1 MNSSYTSKVLF
12 EPFNLG
18 DCVIP
23 GRVIKTATAETM
35 ATPDGFVTDELVKFY
50 ELYAIAGTPLIIT
63 GNLYPQASGKVYTRM
78 IGADGDDKL
87 DGLRR
92 LTKVV
97 HQHGSM
103 ICAQLSHGG
112 RQVFQRSAVSVPV
125 SASSVLDKLTLV
137 KPRPM
142 TATEIHKFVSD
153 FAKAAERCQH
163 AGFDAVQIHAAH
175 GYLLCQ
181 FLTPYTN
188 RRTDEYG
195 GSFTNRMKLLMDVYH
210 ATRQR
215 VGTTFPILLKINGS
229 DALPL
234 RKGLMTSELVEIA
247 HILQEE
253 GLDGM
258 EISVGH
264 YESGFP
270 TIHGTFNRFYKDLIE
285 HGVGREYPATLR
297 FSLKYFRWLMAPISN
312 LLWKRHEGFNL
323 RYARQFKDKL
333 TIPIICV
340 GGFQTRQA
348 MEQAIISEQCDAIS
362 SARAFIA
369 DPFLVKHLRE
379 NESGPECDFCSA
391 CLAHLGTSPVDC
403 YNPRIKTEK
412 DRMLAIEM
420 EQALNKAVA

>member
-1 MNSSYTSKVLF
+1 MNAFHTGNMLF
-12 EPFNLG
+12 EPLNIG
-18 DCVIP
+18 DCVVP
-23 GRVIKTATAETM
+23 GRIIKTATAETM
-35 ATPDGFVTDELVKFY
+35 ATPDGFVTDELVRFY

-63 GNLYPQASGKVYTRM
+63 GNLYPQVSGKVYTRM
-78 IGADGDDKL
+78 PGADGDDKL

-92 LTKVV
+92 LPQAV
-97 HQHGSM
+97 HRHGSM

-112 RQVFQRSAVSVPV
+112 RQVFQRSANNDPV

-137 KPRPM
+137 KPRAM
-142 TATEIHKFVSD
+142 TTAEIHQFVSD
-153 FAKAAERCQH
+153 FAKAAERCQR

-175 GYLLCQ
+175 GYLLSQ

-210 ATRQR
+210 ATRER
-215 VGTTFPILLKINGS
+215 VGGTYPILIKINGA

-234 RKGLMTSELVEIA
+234 RKGLKTSELVEITR
-247 HILQEE
+247 ILQEE
-253 GLDGM
+253 GLDGV

-285 HGVGREYPATLR
+285 HGVGREYPVSQR

-312 LLWKRHEGFNL
+312 QLWKKHEGFNL
-323 RYARQFKDKL
+323 RYARQFKEKL
-333 TIPIICV
+333 TIPVICV

-348 MEQAIISEQCDAIS
+348 MEQAIISGQCDAVS

-369 DPFLVKHLRE
+369 DPFLVKHVRE
-379 NESGPECDFCSA
+379 NEAGPECDFCSA

-403 YNPRIKTEK
+403 YNPRVKKEK
-412 DRMLAIEM
+412 DKMLAIEM
-420 EQALNKAVA
+420 EHAVQ